1 MSRDDIIE
9 KIRAIASNEKFKHDA
24 YFLCGF
30 ATDKPN
36 SDLLDACESY
46 LEAVDDVKM
55 EMVQDALN
63 RLLSIMEKHLATCA
77 EIKVKGNIL
86 ENADDIK
93 SVLDNRNL
101 LAII

>member
-30 ATDKPN
+30 ATDKSN

-55 EMVQDALN
+55 EMMKY
-63 RLLSIMEKHLATCA
+63 IF
-77 EIKVKGNIL
+77 I
-86 ENADDIK
+86 
-93 SVLDNRNL
+93 
-101 LAII
+101 

>member
-46 LEAVDDVKM
+46 LKAVDDVKTDIA
-55 EMVQDALN
+55 QDALTK
-63 RLLSIMEKHLATCA
+63 LLSVMEKHVAACA

-86 ENADDIK
+86 GNADDIK

-101 LAII
+101 LATI